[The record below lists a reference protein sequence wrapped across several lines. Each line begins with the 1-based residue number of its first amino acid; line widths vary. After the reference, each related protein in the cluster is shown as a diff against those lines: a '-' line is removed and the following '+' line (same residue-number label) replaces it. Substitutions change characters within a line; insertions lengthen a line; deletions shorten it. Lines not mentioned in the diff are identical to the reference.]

1 MYQILDDLAIP
12 FTELCSWTTLKK
24 EEEIFTETLVP
35 IYQSTRRSRKNEI
48 FISTAL
54 AASDFHRITAN
65 VKLECMLQARSPYL
79 KAVFLHLPRG
89 SEGNA
94 ELLSHDSRFPD

>member
-1 MYQILDDLAIP
+1 MILLSL
-12 FTELCSWTTLKK
+12 FTELCSWITLKK
-24 EEEIFTETLVP
+24 EDEGFTETLVP

-48 FISTAL
+48 FISTGL
-54 AASDFHRITAN
+54 AASNFHRITAD
-65 VKLECMLQARSPYL
+65 VKLECMLQARSPSYL

-89 SEGNA
+89 SERNA

>member
-1 MYQILDDLAIP
+1 MILLSL
-12 FTELCSWTTLKK
+12 FTELCSWTTLNK
-24 EEEIFTETLVP
+24 EEEGFTERLVP
-35 IYQSTRRSRKNEI
+35 IYQYTRRSRKNEI

-54 AASDFHRITAN
+54 AVSNFQRITAN
-65 VKLECMLQARSPYL
+65 VKLECMLQVRSPSYL

-89 SEGNA
+89 SERNT